1 MLGEEFFNTAEH
13 PEVRFRSSSI
23 ELNEDGSA
31 GVIGELEIA
40 GKTREVTAAGSYTA
54 PIADP
59 LGDER
64 FALEL
69 ETTFDRR
76 DFGFDWQMELPSGGD
91 VLDWDVTLNVHLE
104 LVKPGEKEGE

>member
-1 MLGEEFFNTAEH
+1 MHQHEAPRQPVSVLNLAE
-13 PEVRFRSSSI
+13 
-23 ELNEDGSA
+23 
-31 GVIGELEIA
+31 
-40 GKTREVTAAGSYTA
+40 
-54 PIADP
+54 DP

-104 LVKPGEKEGE
+104 LVKAGEDA